1 MTQIVG
7 TSKNFQKKK
16 SSMRDGSDG
25 EESNSNEND
34 ININKIQSFTPST
47 PPPYKIAKRRKGVP
61 HRAPIGGGLI
71 Y

>member
-1 MTQIVG
+1 
-7 TSKNFQKKK
+7 
-16 SSMRDGSDG
+16 MRDGSDG